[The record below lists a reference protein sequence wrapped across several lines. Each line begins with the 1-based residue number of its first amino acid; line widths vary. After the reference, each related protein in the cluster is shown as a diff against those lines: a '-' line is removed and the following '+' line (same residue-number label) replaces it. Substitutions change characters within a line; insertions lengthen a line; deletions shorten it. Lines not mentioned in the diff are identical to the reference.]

1 MRSRLLAPPRRAALL
16 LALTVALS
24 IAVSIALSV
33 AMSVAI
39 SVALPGTARAG
50 EAAPVVADAALEAR
64 VLAIASELR
73 CLVCQNQTIADSHA
87 GLAVDLRQQIREMLG
102 KGMSE
107 RDVLDYMTQRY
118 GDFVLYRPPLRTT
131 TALLWAGPAV
141 LLLGGVAGLVLLL
154 RRRQR
159 MAPEAF
165 DADLSEAADFD
176 APEPYSATATPPGRS
191 AHGAARTRR

>member
-1 MRSRLLAPPRRAALL
+1 MRSRLFVLL
-16 LALTVALS
+16 IAQLLTPL
-24 IAVSIALSV
+24 IALV
-33 AMSVAI
+33 VVLAAAMSL
-39 SVALPGTARAG
+39 ALPGAARAG
-50 EAAPVVADAALEAR
+50 EAAPVAADAALEAR

-118 GDFVLYRPPLRTT
+118 GDFVLYRPPLKPT
-131 TALLWAGPAV
+131 TALLWAGPAA

-165 DADLSEAADFD
+165 DTDPPDTGDFD
-176 APEPYSATATPPGRS
+176 APEPYRATGAPPERS